1 MTAMLTEG
9 EDSVCASTADLRGA
23 LERVLA
29 SPGFASK
36 RRGELLRYLVERSL
50 VGAADSL
57 TEYSIALDVFR
68 KPESFDPR
76 RESTIRAEM
85 SRVRKALADYYEN
98 DGAGETWRFEF
109 PAGGYAPAFVRF
121 HPAEPES
128 VPAPISPRALPWAW
142 VAAALL
148 LCAGGLALWRFERA
162 QPGVRSVIVLPFVNL
177 TGDSGNDYLA
187 DGFTEDLTDALAR
200 VASLRVVARTS
211 AFQFKGK
218 ATDVREIGRRVAAE
232 AAVEG
237 SLRSVEGRLLVT
249 VQVNRTADGYHIF
262 SRIFQSGPRDEGRIE
277 QDMVPP
283 ILAALRPGASSSGQR
298 TPDAEAFDLV
308 LRARALRGYGLPDRF
323 DRAVGLLN
331 QAIEKDPQYGGAY
344 AELASAY
351 AGAATNG
358 FVDPTGAAAEV
369 DAAAGRAIQLDPISA
384 LAYASEGY
392 VHAMVLGDWKRGEN
406 ELRDALRLMPE
417 DAALHQRLGLIL
429 LVQGRF
435 DDALTE
441 VRKAAEM
448 DPLVPASGTSVGM
461 VYFMQR
467 KYDRAL
473 DAWRNLAALHPDA
486 IALHALVGM
495 ALEAERNYSAA
506 GKEYAAF
513 EAQDPVSSEL
523 RMMHLLAV
531 SGRPAQAR
539 QLAEKLGKAKVG
551 DGLDFAATYGALGE
565 KDKAFDWL
573 ARACEKRSCWM
584 LKVHPFLDPLR
595 GDARYA
601 GFLKRAGL
609 G

>member
-1 MTAMLTEG
+1 MLTEG
-9 EDSVCASTADLRGA
+9 EKSACATAAELRVA

-29 SPGFASK
+29 SRGFASK
-36 RRGELLRYLVERSL
+36 RRGELLRYLVERTL
-50 VGAADSL
+50 AGAADSL

-76 RESTIRAEM
+76 KESTIRAEM
-85 SRVRKALADYYEN
+85 SRVRKALAEYYEKG
-98 DGAGETWRFEF
+98 GADDTWRFEF
-109 PAGGYAPAFVRF
+109 PAGGYAPAFVRVNR
-121 HPAEPES
+121 AEPR
-128 VPAPISPRALPWAW
+128 PDLHRASSRWRQW
-142 VAAALL
+142 GRIAAAVLV
-148 LCAGGLALWRFERA
+148 CASGLAFWRFERA

-187 DGFTEDLTDALAR
+187 DGFTDDLTDALAR
-200 VASLRVVARTS
+200 VASFRVVARTS
-211 AFQFKGK
+211 AFEFKGK
-218 ATDVREIGRRVAAE
+218 ATDIREIGRRVEVE

-237 SLRSVEGRLLVT
+237 SLRTMEGRLLVT
-249 VQVNRTADGYHIF
+249 VQVNRTTDGSHIF
-262 SRIFQSGPRDEGRIE
+262 SRVFESGPREESRIE

-283 ILAALRPGASSSGQR
+283 VLAALRPGYSFSGIR
-298 TPDAEAFDLV
+298 TPGPEAFDLV

-331 QAIEKDPQYGGAY
+331 QAIENDPQYGGAY

-358 FVDPTGAAAEV
+358 FVDPAGAAAEV
-369 DAAAGRAIQLDPISA
+369 DAAANRAIQLDPISA

-392 VHAMVLGDWKRGEN
+392 VHAMVLGDWKRGEK

-417 DAALHQRLGLIL
+417 DAAMHQRLGLVL

-435 DDALTE
+435 ADALSE
-441 VRKAAEM
+441 VRRAAEL
-448 DPLVPASGTSVGM
+448 DPLVPATGTSIGM

-486 IALHALVGM
+486 VALHALLGM
-495 ALEAERNYSAA
+495 ALEAERNYSEA
-506 GKEYAAF
+506 GKEYSTFA
-513 EAQDPVSSEL
+513 AQDPVSSDL
-523 RMMHLLAV
+523 RMMHLMAV

-539 QLAEKLGKAKVG
+539 QLAERLGKTKAG

-565 KDKAFDWL
+565 FDKAFEWL
-573 ARACEKRSCWM
+573 SRACEKHSCWM

-595 GDARYA
+595 GDRRYA

-609 G
+609 EL